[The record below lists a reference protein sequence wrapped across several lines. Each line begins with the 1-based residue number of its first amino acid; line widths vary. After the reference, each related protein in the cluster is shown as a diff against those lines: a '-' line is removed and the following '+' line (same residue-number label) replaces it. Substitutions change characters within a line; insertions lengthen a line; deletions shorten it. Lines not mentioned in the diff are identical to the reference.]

1 MIKKRL
7 VNHGERKVMEELG
20 GLGRGETLV
29 GIYCMKDESI
39 FRKKNNPGAPSIVV
53 VKSSGECLLRTST
66 PFLEDTKTEGPVAI
80 CKL

>member
-39 FRKKNNPGAPSIVV
+39 FRKKIIRGGQHRCGKV
-53 VKSSGECLLRTST
+53 
-66 PFLEDTKTEGPVAI
+66 FW
-80 CKL
+80 